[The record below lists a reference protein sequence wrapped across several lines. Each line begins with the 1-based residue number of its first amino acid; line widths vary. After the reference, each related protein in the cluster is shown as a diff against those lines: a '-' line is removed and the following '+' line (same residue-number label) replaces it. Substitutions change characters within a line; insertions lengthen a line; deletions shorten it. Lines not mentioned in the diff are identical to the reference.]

1 MAINKWQSCIVLKL
15 CKDYERF
22 PRVDGL
28 YFLIIFLE
36 VIYAQTEKSKHTVPE
51 LRTFVLENR
60 VSANFLI
67 LS

>member
-36 VIYAQTEKSKHTVPE
+36 VIYVQREKSKYTVIE
-51 LRTFVLENR
+51 LRIYVLENR
-60 VSANFLI
+60 EI
-67 LS
+67 EH